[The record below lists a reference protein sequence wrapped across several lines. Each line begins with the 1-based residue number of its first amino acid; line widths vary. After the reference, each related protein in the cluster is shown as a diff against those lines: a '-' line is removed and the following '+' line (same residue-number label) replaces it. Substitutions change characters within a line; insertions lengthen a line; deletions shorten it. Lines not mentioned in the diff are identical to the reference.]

1 MNYTENTEKY
11 VGDSIASLNWL
22 NILPSLQGKRVLLCN
37 FEKNKRTENF
47 IHLQSATLQYVDFF
61 SLEKS
66 KKNIFL
72 IQKNN
77 NICIINVLNKKHFS
91 ISHFKKNLQ
100 ILKELLRTDGLLI
113 LIIPSGFQ
121 KIKFKIFIKKIL
133 RSYGLK
139 NIKSYLC
146 IPSFKEP
153 YAIYYV
159 SDKSKLPYK
168 LFSNQ
173 CVRNFSK
180 IVKIEKLIKQF
191 IKYLCAR
198 FFSTVNLFSDTIIIS
213 CGSNNHN
220 ININFNEPLIKIIND
235 NYIKNEYYINWLA
248 KSFKYIGLFY
258 GDNKNH
264 ELLAVCKKT
273 FSIAH
278 RSNCIKEEHDKLT
291 LMSVY
296 RNELR
301 NKKIEIPS
309 PIYFESEGGNIL
321 SIETAIHGQSLEK
334 CKWKLTN
341 HKENSNFFAIL
352 DELVNIQIYFQNLL
366 SSKHVQ
372 DFPKLSNKYF
382 INTTQISHSGLD
394 NLQRV
399 DAYAGCVQHG
409 DFTDVNIMYNSK
421 DNLWGIIDWEWSASG
436 FPFLFDLFHLFTSLE
451 FRSNMKKNEFLFN
464 HYYKSNQETFFE
476 NNVYSN
482 YIQKVILN
490 YCDYFCIKNENV
502 FQLYLDFLLFHYNKY
517 YYDFHEYNYS
527 ELYKKNILFSI
538 NNQNKFIT
546 YNCS

>member
-37 FEKNKRTENF
+37 FEKNERIENF
-47 IHLQSATLQYVDFF
+47 LYLQAATLQYVDFF
-61 SLEKS
+61 SLEKE
-66 KKNIFL
+66 KKNIIF
-72 IQKNN
+72 IQNN
-77 NICIINVLNKKHFS
+77 NDICIINVLNKKHFS

-100 ILKELLRTDGLLI
+100 ILIELLRTEGLLI

-121 KIKFKIFIKKIL
+121 KIKLKFFLKNML

-153 YAIYYV
+153 YAIYYI
-159 SDKSKLPYK
+159 SNKSKLPFK
-168 LFSNQ
+168 LFSDQ
-173 CVRNFSK
+173 YVKNFSK
-180 IVKIEKLIKQF
+180 IIKIEKLIKQI
-191 IKYLCAR
+191 IKYLCVR
-198 FFSTVNLFSDTIIIS
+198 FFPSVNCFSETIIIS
-213 CGSNNHN
+213 CRHNDHN
-220 ININFNEPLIKIIND
+220 ININFDDSIKKISND
-235 NYIKNEYYINWLA
+235 KYKKNQYYIDWLA

-258 GDNKNH
+258 GDNKKH

-273 FSIAH
+273 FSGAH

-296 RNELR
+296 RNEFR
-301 NKKIEIPS
+301 SKKTEIPS
-309 PIYFESEGGNIL
+309 PIYFESKDEKII
-321 SIETAIHGQSLEK
+321 SIETAIHGKSLENY
-334 CKWKLTN
+334 KWKLTN
-341 HKENSNFFAIL
+341 QKENVNFFKNL

-366 SSKHVQ
+366 SNKHVK

-382 INTTQISHSGLD
+382 INTTQISHSDLD

-409 DFTDVNIMYNSK
+409 DFTDVNIIYNTK

-451 FRSNMKKNEFLFN
+451 FRSNMNNNDSLFQ
-464 HYYKSNQETFFE
+464 HFYLSNKETFFE
-476 NNVYSN
+476 NNFYSN
-482 YIQKVILN
+482 YIQNVIKN
-490 YCDYFCIKNENV
+490 YCNYFCLKIDHV
-502 FQLYLDFLLFHYNKY
+502 FQFYLDFLLFHYNKY
-517 YYDFHEYNYS
+517 YHDFHEYNYA
-527 ELYKKNILFSI
+527 ELYRKNILFSI
-538 NNQNKFIT
+538 NNKNKFIT
-546 YNCS
+546 YN